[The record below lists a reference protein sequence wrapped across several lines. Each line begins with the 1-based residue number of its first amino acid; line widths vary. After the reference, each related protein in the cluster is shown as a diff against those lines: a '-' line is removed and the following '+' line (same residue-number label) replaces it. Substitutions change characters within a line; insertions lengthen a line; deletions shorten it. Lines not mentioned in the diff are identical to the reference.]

1 MCGGGSGRAGKA
13 GVIESTVVG
22 GMQPEV
28 EPGAHAA
35 AREQFAGVSWEA
47 RLSKAPVETSHGF
60 PPHLT
65 EAWLCSQPHSP
76 EALEEGLKPLQK
88 KANMRASTWG
98 RNSSW
103 PSLWGPETALFSLAL
118 PGPHSVRAEK
128 KKTPRDSNFLTRQ
141 TFLKTTLGGAH
152 K

>member
-1 MCGGGSGRAGKA
+1 
-13 GVIESTVVG
+13 
-22 GMQPEV
+22 MQPAV
-28 EPGAHAA
+28 EPRAHAA

-47 RLSKAPVETSHGF
+47 RLNKALVETSHGF

-88 KANMRASTWG
+88 KVNMRASTWG
-98 RNSSW
+98 RNSSG

-118 PGPHSVRAEK
+118 PGPHSIRAEK
-128 KKTPRDSNFLTRQ
+128 KKTPRDSGFLKRQ
-141 TFLKTTLGGAH
+141 TFLKQPSGDLTSSPPSVSKVNAS
-152 K
+152 